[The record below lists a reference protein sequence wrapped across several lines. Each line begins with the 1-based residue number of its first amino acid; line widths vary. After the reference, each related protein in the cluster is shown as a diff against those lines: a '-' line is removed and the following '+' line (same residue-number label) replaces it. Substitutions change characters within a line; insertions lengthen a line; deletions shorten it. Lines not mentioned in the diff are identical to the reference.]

1 MNERIP
7 GLVAQA
13 EQLSGN
19 VSALAAEVGAL
30 RTSNR
35 HMRQIVGAIAAVL
48 ALVVL
53 VAVVL
58 VFVAADAREA
68 SRRAEAAN
76 SLSERNAQAQKVSC
90 ESGNEARRVN
100 RQLWTYVLDLSSK
113 NPNLTAEQHR
123 QIRTF
128 RGYLVTVYADRDC
141 NSDHP
146 TPLPSPPSPSR

>member
-1 MNERIP
+1 MERIP
-7 GLVAQA
+7 ALIAQA
-13 EQLSGN
+13 EELSGQ
-19 VSALAAEVGAL
+19 VGALAGQVGAL

-35 HMRQIVGAIAAVL
+35 HLRQLVGAIVAVL
-48 ALVVL
+48 VLVVAL
-53 VAVVL
+53 AVVL

-76 SLSERNAQAQKVSC
+76 SLSERNAQAQKVTC

-113 NPNLTAEQHR
+113 NPNLTAQQHR

-146 TPLPSPPSPSR
+146 TPLPSTPPPSR